1 MPNLTL
7 PRPARWNKGWR
18 KTWARTSEAAEL
30 TALQG
35 LLQRYRE
42 QLTPSLQ
49 ALAGEPAQVLAA
61 AASLSSRAEQAWA
74 GTAGHLQALD
84 TQLRQQVQA
93 SVQAQRD
100 TSEQTKWLFV
110 LAVCITVLVVAP
122 LTLLNMVSICRP
134 LEQARRMA
142 QAIAQGDLAQQM
154 AVVGRDEVSQLQHAL
169 MDMERS
175 LAGIV
180 AQVRDASSN
189 IALASAEIAS
199 GNEDL
204 SHRANRQPRPRG
216 RGGLGAAHRHG
227 GAHGQLVG
235 KRQSTGP
242 LGLGR
247 SAARRRRGT
256 PSGGQHGRD
265 CGIQPP
271 HWRHHWP
278 D

>member
-1 MPNLTL
+1 MHST
-7 PRPARWNKGWR
+7 
-18 KTWARTSEAAEL
+18 ARTSEAAEL

-122 LTLLNMVSICRP
+122 LTLLNMVSICR
-134 LEQARRMA
+134 
-142 QAIAQGDLAQQM
+142 
-154 AVVGRDEVSQLQHAL
+154 S
-169 MDMERS
+169 
-175 LAGIV
+175 AG
-180 AQVRDASSN
+180 A
-189 IALASAEIAS
+189 
-199 GNEDL
+199 GT
-204 SHRANRQPRPRG
+204 
-216 RGGLGAAHRHG
+216 
-227 GAHGQLVG
+227 AHG
-235 KRQSTGP
+235 
-242 LGLGR
+242 
-247 SAARRRRGT
+247 
-256 PSGGQHGRD
+256 PSD
-265 CGIQPP
+265 CPG
-271 HWRHHWP
+271 
-278 D
+278 